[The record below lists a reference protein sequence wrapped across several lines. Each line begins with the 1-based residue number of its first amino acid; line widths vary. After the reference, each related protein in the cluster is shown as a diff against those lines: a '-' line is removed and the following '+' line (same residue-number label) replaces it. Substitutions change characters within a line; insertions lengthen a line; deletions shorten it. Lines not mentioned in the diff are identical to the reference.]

1 MMLSFMS
8 LIDLLPST
16 AAADIASLSPDEI
29 AEMEAFFAFLD
40 SVNEEIDAN
49 WDRLAQLVDSGAF

>member
-1 MMLSFMS
+1 MLSFMS

-40 SVNEEIDAN
+40 AVNDEIDAS
-49 WDRLAQLVDSGAF
+49 WDRLAHLVDSGAF